1 MRPQDQSL
9 MLMATSLVPRLPR
22 RPSSS
27 PILRHLA
34 PFTEESKLQT
44 YLMSVVQTIDL
55 GLLGFGIN

>member
-1 MRPQDQSL
+1 

-27 PILRHLA
+27 PILRHLV

-44 YLMSVVQTIDL
+44 YLMNAVQAIDL
-55 GLLGFGIN
+55 ELLGFGIS